1 MTDII
6 LSTRNG
12 EPAASSRQITKNF
25 EKRHDHAM
33 RDKEERTHE

>member
-1 MTDII
+1 MTGII

-12 EPAASSRQITKNF
+12 ESAASSCQIAKNF
-25 EKRHDHAM
+25 EKHHDHAM